1 MKKKWIKAKRIV
13 GFSFVDI
20 PDVGRG
26 EKTKQKKNWHHRR
39 LQQLVFDVTIME
51 HNTILILLN
60 FQLLFFFF
68 LAFF

>member
-1 MKKKWIKAKRIV
+1 MNQSKNIV

-39 LQQLVFDVTIME
+39 LLPLVFDVTIME

-60 FQLLFFFF
+60 FQLFIFFF
-68 LAFF
+68 